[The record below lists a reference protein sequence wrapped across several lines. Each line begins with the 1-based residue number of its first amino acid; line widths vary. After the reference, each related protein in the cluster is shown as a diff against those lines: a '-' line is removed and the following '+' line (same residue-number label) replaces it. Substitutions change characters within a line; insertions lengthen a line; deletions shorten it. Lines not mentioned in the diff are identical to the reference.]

1 MPRRSDS
8 LPDVSYPFGVRT
20 TRPLQVVM
28 AVVMAAGALT
38 GIVLAFLLAEPWRGI
53 VPLLV
58 VVAGLAIAWRWP
70 YIGLPLVL
78 AAPFISGA
86 TGESVVVTWSLVAM
100 GTFVLTLRGARSR
113 YVAPVA
119 ALSAYVGEALAD
131 PAGFVSPSAY
141 AALAVTFAA
150 AASGSAIREHFRFL
164 HSLED
169 RAEEAV
175 RTRSVEQAQRVAEER
190 LRIARDLHDVV
201 GHQVAVVSM
210 QIGMAE
216 VALPVD
222 SAPSREALHA
232 AREGVRTILQ
242 ESQRILA
249 VLRDPS
255 ESEEEFAPAPALAQL
270 GELIAAYRAV
280 GVEIDSSIETPF
292 EVTPGVQTTAYRV
305 VQEALTNAQRHGR
318 GTVDVDVT
326 ATAAMLTVSVGNAPA
341 ERASG
346 EGSGYGLL
354 GMKERVQSVGGR
366 LDVSHT
372 AERFTVTARMP
383 INRTERA

>member
-1 MPRRSDS
+1 M
-8 LPDVSYPFGVRT
+8 T
-20 TRPLQVVM
+20 
-28 AVVMAAGALT
+28 VVMAAAAIT
-38 GIVLAFLLAEPWRGI
+38 GVSLAFFTAEPWRGI
-53 VPLLV
+53 VPLIV

-70 YIGLPLVL
+70 YAGLPLIL
-78 AAPFISGA
+78 AAPFVSSV
-86 TGESVVVTWSLVAM
+86 TGESDVVTWSLVAM

-119 ALSAYVGEALAD
+119 SVCAYVGEALVEPDGFMA
-131 PAGFVSPSAY
+131 AGAF

-164 HSLED
+164 QSLES

-175 RTRSVEQAQRVAEER
+175 RIRAAEQSQRVTEER

-216 VALPVD
+216 VALPD
-222 SAPSREALHA
+222 HSEASLSALRQ
-232 AREGVRTILQ
+232 AREGVRGILQ

-255 ESEEEFAPAPALAQL
+255 ERDDEFTPAPALAQL
-270 GELIAAYRAV
+270 GELISAYRAI
-280 GVEIDSSIETPF
+280 GVDVESSIDIPF
-292 EVTPGVQTTAYRV
+292 DVAPGVQTTAYRV

-318 GTVDVDVT
+318 GTVDVRVT
-326 ATAAMLTVSVGNAPA
+326 ATATMLEVHVGNAPA
-341 ERASG
+341 ERASE
-346 EGSGYGLL
+346 EGTGYGLL
-354 GMKERVQSVGGR
+354 GMQERVQSVGGR
-366 LDVSHT
+366 LDVVREPGWF
-372 AERFTVTARMP
+372 AVTAHLP
-383 INRTERA
+383 LSERQSA